1 MKKLLTL
8 LFLFSAFISNAQRT
22 IFTGQNNYVAPVVSA
37 NIITTDLLLYL
48 DAGNVSSY
56 PGSGNTWYD

>member
-8 LFLFSAFISNAQRT
+8 LIIFSTFIVNAQRT
-22 IFTGQNNYVAPVVSA
+22 MFTGQNNYSAPVVTA

-48 DAGNVSSY
+48 M
-56 PGSGNTWYD
+56 PGM